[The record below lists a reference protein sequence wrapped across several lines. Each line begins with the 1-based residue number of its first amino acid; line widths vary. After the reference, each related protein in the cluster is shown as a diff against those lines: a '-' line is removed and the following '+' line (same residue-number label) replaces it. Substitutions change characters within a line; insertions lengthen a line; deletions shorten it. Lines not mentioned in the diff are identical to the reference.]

1 MQHIRLVNTR
11 LSVQKNLAPGN
22 DVNNRICFFNML
34 NIKTNKMKY
43 LLLLVA
49 LTTQLVSYGQK
60 VKSDKSSTKFFSS
73 AMLEDITATTT
84 KGVSVIN
91 LETGEIAFRIPIQS
105 FEFEKSLMQEHFNE
119 KYLESDTYP
128 YATFTGKITNWQ
140 QGIDMPNAMAKGV
153 MKIHGVE
160 KNIQVEGSIT
170 SAKKLK
176 IKAVFPVKVAEYGI
190 EVPSLM
196 FQKIA
201 EVVEVTVEYEYPT
214 HEN

>member
-1 MQHIRLVNTR
+1 
-11 LSVQKNLAPGN
+11 
-22 DVNNRICFFNML
+22 
-34 NIKTNKMKY
+34 MKY
-43 LLLLVA
+43 ILLIVA
-49 LTTQLVSYGQK
+49 LFTQLMGYGQK
-60 VKSDKSSTKFFSS
+60 VKSDKSETTFFSS

-128 YATFTGKITNWQ
+128 NATFTGKITNWQ
-140 QGIDMPNAMAKGV
+140 QGAAIPKAVAEGT

-160 KNIQVEGSIT
+160 KNIKVEGSIT
-170 SAKKLK
+170 NLNKLK
-176 IKAVFPVKVAEYGI
+176 IKAVFPIKVAEYGI

-201 EVVEVTVEYEYPT
+201 EVVEVTILYEYPIN
-214 HEN
+214 EN